1 MTCHGQTS
9 DRVIGMSE
17 VVYSNTGGRIGVIKI
32 DSPPVNAL
40 SQVVREGI
48 VKALQ
53 EAIDDSATQAIVL
66 KCAGRTFI
74 AGADIREFGKP
85 PVSPHLPEVVAA
97 LEASPK
103 LVVAAIHGT
112 ALGGGFEIALGC
124 HYRVADADAWVGLPE
139 VKLGLLPGAGG
150 TQRLPRLVGVQAAL
164 PMMMTG
170 DPVAAK
176 KALAMGA
183 VDLVTGGDLLSEAI
197 AYCEKLL
204 DEGAPLRRLCD
215 MRIDPDT
222 VPVGFF
228 DEFRTANARKM
239 RGYYSPERIIA
250 AVKASVELDFD
261 AGMEYERELFG
272 ECMRSPESVALRHVF
287 FAEREAAK
295 VAGIEKDTPLRDIKR
310 VAMIG
315 AGTMGGGIAMNFAG
329 RGIPV
334 YMVDVDEASIQR
346 GLSVVRSNYLRGVKK
361 GRMSETQLED
371 LMRLFIPVTDYAQLE
386 DADLVI
392 EAVFENMDI
401 KKQVFD
407 RLDRV
412 CKPGAILASNT
423 STLDLDEIAR
433 ATSRPQDVVGMHFF
447 SPANIMRLLEVV
459 RGAQTAPDVL
469 ATVMKLARK
478 IGKVGVVSGVCHGFI
493 GNRMLE
499 GYIREAGLML
509 LEGAR
514 PEQIDRVLY
523 DFGMPM
529 GPIAMGDL
537 AGIDVGARV
546 REERRRKGT
555 FPADERFGLVA
566 DKLVAMGR
574 CGQKTGAGVYR
585 YEAGSRTPLPDPEV
599 QKLILGEARRLGI
612 EQRDIGDDE
621 ILTRCIYPLINEA
634 ARILQEGIAQ
644 RASDIDVVW
653 INGYGFPPYR
663 GGPMH
668 YADSVGA
675 AKIHQRIC
683 EYRDTLGNEFGYW
696 EPAPLLAR
704 LAREGGRFADY

>member
-1 MTCHGQTS
+1 
-9 DRVIGMSE
+9 MSE
-17 VVYSNTGGRIGVIKI
+17 VVYSNSGGRIGVIKI

-40 SQVVREGI
+40 SQAVREGI
-48 VKALQ
+48 MRALE
-53 EAIDDSATQAIVL
+53 EAIDDDRTLAIVL

-85 PVSPHLPEVVAA
+85 AMAPYLPDVVAA

-103 LVVAAIHGT
+103 PVVAAIHGT

-124 HYRVADADAWVGLPE
+124 HYRVAVADARVGLPE

-150 TQRLPRLVGVQAAL
+150 TQRLPRLIGVQAAL
-164 PMMMTG
+164 PIMMSG
-170 DPVAAK
+170 EPVKAG

-183 VDLVTGGDLLSEAI
+183 VDHLATGDLLSDAI
-197 AYCEKLL
+197 AFAEKLL
-204 DEGAPLRRLCD
+204 DEGAPLPRLCD
-215 MRIDPDT
+215 ARIDPDS
-222 VPVGFF
+222 VPRDYF
-228 DEFRTANARKM
+228 DDFRTANARAM
-239 RGYYSPERIIA
+239 RGYFSPERIIA
-250 AVKASVELDFD
+250 AVKAAVDMDFEK
-261 AGMEYERELFG
+261 GMAFERKLFE
-272 ECMRSPESVALRHVF
+272 ECMRSPESAALRHVF
-287 FAEREAAK
+287 FAEREAGK
-295 VAGIEKDTPLRDIKR
+295 VTGIDKDTPLRDIRR

-329 RGIPV
+329 KGIPV
-334 YMVDVDEASIQR
+334 HMVDVDAAAIER
-346 GLSVVRSNYLRGVKK
+346 GLSVVRANYMRGVKK
-361 GRMSETQLED
+361 GRMSETQFEE
-371 LMRLFIPVTDYAQLE
+371 LMLLFIPTTDYAQLA
-386 DADLVI
+386 DVDLVI
-392 EAVFENMDI
+392 EAVFENMELKKDI
-401 KKQVFD
+401 FK

-469 ATVMKLARK
+469 ATVMKLAK
-478 IGKVGVVSGVCHGFI
+478 TIGKVGVVSGVCHGFI

-514 PEQIDRVLY
+514 PEQIDKVLY

-546 REERRRKGT
+546 REERRRQGT
-555 FPADERFGLVA
+555 FPADKRFGLVA

-585 YEAGSRTPLPDPEV
+585 YEAGSRMPVPDPEV
-599 QKLILGEARRLGI
+599 QALILGEAKRLGI
-612 EQRDIGDDE
+612 EQREISDFE

-644 RASDIDVVW
+644 RASDIDIVW

-668 YADSVGA
+668 YADTVGA
-675 AKIHQRIC
+675 GKIYEQIC
-683 EYRDTLGNEFGYW
+683 AYRDTLGNEFGYW
-696 EPAPLLAR
+696 EPAPLLER
-704 LAREGGRFADY
+704 LAREDGRFADF